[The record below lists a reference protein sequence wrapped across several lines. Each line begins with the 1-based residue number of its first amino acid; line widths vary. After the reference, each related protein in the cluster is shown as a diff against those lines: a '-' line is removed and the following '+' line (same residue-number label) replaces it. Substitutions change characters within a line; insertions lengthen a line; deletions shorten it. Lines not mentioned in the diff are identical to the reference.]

1 MLNKYKQ
8 YHIKRII
15 EATNGLYNQQDSI
28 CHKCHAVNGVLN
40 CLFCFCPLY
49 DDFDCGG
56 NYTILP
62 NGLKDCSMCLKPHE
76 EEFIIEQLLKIL

>member
-1 MLNKYKQ
+1 MLDKYKQ

-28 CHKCHAVNGVLN
+28 CYKCHKTDGVLN
-40 CLFCFCPLY
+40 CLLCYCPLY
-49 DDFDCGG
+49 DDPDCGG

-62 NGLKDCSMCLKPHE
+62 NGLKDCSDCLKPHE
-76 EEFIIEQLLKIL
+76 EEFIKEWLLKII